1 MRRIRDRREN
11 ETLEN
16 AQEAFERYAYQK
28 HNRWNISRYEQN
40 LDENTKK
47 VQREIIEET
56 FVPQGYQEKW
66 IYDKKP
72 RKLAKA
78 PVYDHHSEA
87 AHILPYEKQVY
98 DRISWKAPAVRPG
111 LGTHAMMRF
120 LRNDLYRSSQL
131 EVYYYI
137 QLDIHHYFPRMNHG
151 LLHLKVDNTFKEG
164 KLRRFV
170 HRVIDSYHCGAPL
183 GIKLAQLFGML
194 FLADF
199 DRLAEKFFL
208 IREDPEKMNYWTSR
222 YISEW
227 VMTASTPDE
236 MKILGRGSQY
246 LAARFERFARSGLPH
261 YYRFVDNIVIMHE
274 DKAFLRI
281 VRDIVIMI
289 LTRDYLCVLN
299 TDYNVRPTWMGI
311 RLCGYI
317 YFHDR
322 LFVGKRNKKELARR
336 IHNLRKAGRKQE
348 EIRIKLASLLGFVKH
363 SDCIN
368 LLIELG
374 MEKSLG
380 KIIQNRRI
388 RPPFTGMKPNQ
399 KVNFSTIVNRENEVG
414 GVKILLKFS
423 FLITRSSHRR
433 LKKRMSPW

>member
-28 HNRWNISRYEQN
+28 HNRWNISRYELN
-40 LDENTKK
+40 LDENTRK

-120 LRNDLYRSSQL
+120 LRNDLYRSSQQ

-137 QLDIHHYFPRMNHG
+137 QLDIHHYFPRMDHG
-151 LLHLKVDNTFKEG
+151 LLHLKVDNTFKDG

-170 HRVIDSYHCGAPL
+170 HRVIDSYYCGAPL

-199 DRLAEKFFL
+199 DRLAEKFF
-208 IREDPEKMNYWTSR
+208 IIIEDPEKMSYWTSR

-388 RPPFTGMKPNQ
+388 RPPFTGMKPNH
-399 KVNFSTIVNRENEVG
+399 KVNFSSIVNKENEVG
-414 GVKILLKFS
+414 GG
-423 FLITRSSHRR
+423 
-433 LKKRMSPW
+433 